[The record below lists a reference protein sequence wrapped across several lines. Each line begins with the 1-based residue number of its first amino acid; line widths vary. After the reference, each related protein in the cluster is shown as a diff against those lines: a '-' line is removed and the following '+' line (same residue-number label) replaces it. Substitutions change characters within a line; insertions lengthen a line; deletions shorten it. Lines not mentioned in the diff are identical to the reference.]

1 MGNIMIGSVSKSR
14 KDVLFYKKQ
23 IIIEKKM
30 LSEVRRKLRMPENKH
45 PFSQSILKEQA
56 KLLLSSI
63 KKLNKKI

>member
-1 MGNIMIGSVSKSR
+1 MNNVMIGTVAKSR

>member
-45 PFSQSILKEQA
+45 PYSQSILKDQA
-56 KLLLSSI
+56 KLLLNSI

>member
-1 MGNIMIGSVSKSR
+1 MGNIMIGSVAKSR

-30 LSEVRRKLRMPENKH
+30 LSEVRRKLRMSENKH
-45 PFSQSILKEQA
+45 PYSQSILKDQA